1 MISLFAWP
9 DGLAV
14 VVEGAYRRRAALFGP
29 DGWRF
34 GDPADVLAAGPPPDA
49 EHVSFAL
56 PAWLVDQLPTLDLMF
71 GGLHTDFV
79 RLDRLLGRLQ
89 AQAAD
94 GTVLVLGPSPAVVVL
109 QGGALRAVEPSLPD
123 GAPVLPAVARA
134 RGWILVYAGK
144 VGMPVVKPF
153 ARSLDLDEIAASPA
167 APPPRAASPP
177 PAAVSSAPAA
187 AAAAAPP
194 VPAAQP
200 APATPAASVI
210 PSPSAVPAAPGPPA
224 AGAPASEPGRDVP
237 GERFVASPAARDVP
251 EELAARL
258 RAEAGEEAL
267 VVLALLDGSRTTTDV
282 AGAAGLP
289 ADRVAAVIRV
299 LVAHRLAF
307 RYVSR
312 ARPAPAR
319 GPR

>member
-1 MISLFAWP
+1 VISLFAWS

-29 DGWRF
+29 DGWRY
-34 GDPADVLAAGPPPDA
+34 GDPADVLPEGAGPPPDA
-49 EHVSFAL
+49 ERVSLAL

-109 QGGALRAVEPSLPD
+109 QGGLLRAVEPALSE

-144 VGMPVVKPF
+144 VGMPVAKPF
-153 ARSLDLDEIAASPA
+153 ARPLDLDEVARPQPTPGAPPSPA
-167 APPPRAASPP
+167 PGSPP
-177 PAAVSSAPAA
+177 
-187 AAAAAPP
+187 
-194 VPAAQP
+194 
-200 APATPAASVI
+200 
-210 PSPSAVPAAPGPPA
+210 G
-224 AGAPASEPGRDVP
+224 EPTRDAP
-237 GERFVASPAARDVP
+237 GERFVASPSARDVP

-258 RAEAGEEAL
+258 RAEAAEAL
-267 VVLALLDGSRTTTDV
+267 VVLGLLDGTRTTADV
-282 AGAAGLP
+282 ARAAGLAP
-289 ADRVAAVIRV
+289 DRVAAAIRV
-299 LVAHRLAF
+299 LVAHKLAF

-312 ARPAPAR
+312 ARPATAR

>member
-1 MISLFAWP
+1 MISLSAWS

-29 DGWRF
+29 DGWRY
-34 GDPADVLAAGPPPDA
+34 GDPTDVLPDGPPAGA
-49 EHVSFAL
+49 ERVSLAL

-109 QGGALRAVEPSLPD
+109 QGGVLRAVDPALPE

-134 RGWILVYAGK
+134 RGWVLVYAGK
-144 VGMPVVKPF
+144 VGMPVAKPF
-153 ARSLDLDEIAASPA
+153 ARPLDLDEV
-167 APPPRAASPP
+167 APPPQAT
-177 PAAVSSAPAA
+177 
-187 AAAAAPP
+187 PP
-194 VPAAQP
+194 VPAAE
-200 APATPAASVI
+200 
-210 PSPSAVPAAPGPPA
+210 
-224 AGAPASEPGRDVP
+224 APASSAPDAQPTRDAP
-237 GERFVASPAARDVP
+237 GERFVAAPSAGDVP
-251 EELAARL
+251 DELAARL
-258 RAEAGEEAL
+258 RAEAAEAL
-267 VVLALLDGSRTTTDV
+267 VILGLLDGTRTTADV
-282 AGAAGLP
+282 ARAAGLP
-289 ADRVAAVIRV
+289 PDRVAAAIRV
-299 LVAHRLAF
+299 LVAHKLAF

-312 ARPAPAR
+312 ARPAAAR